1 MSCFKDMSASYTST
15 SHTSPSQN
23 TFVFN
28 LEKKAKSSG
37 GDKYVCE
44 TQPEFNIYVPQTISR
59 ENGKTHD
66 ILHITIN
73 PQ

>member
-1 MSCFKDMSASYTST
+1 MSSSQTTQNM
-15 SHTSPSQN
+15 SPSQ
-23 TFVFN
+23 TTLLFK

-59 ENGKTHD
+59 DKGKTHD
-66 ILHITIN
+66 ILHITIS